1 MESWEVPC
9 LKVNQVKFWRK
20 SRKGAAQTEESKNAR
35 GIWVVGTQTL
45 GAHCNVHEIAGW
57 IGMLGGA
64 QRRRR
69 RAKNRQDTAV
79 VIDCSSMGYLPG
91 HVVAF

>member
-1 MESWEVPC
+1 ME
-9 LKVNQVKFWRK
+9 FWRET
-20 SRKGAAQTEESKNAR
+20 RKRAVRTEESKNAR
-35 GIWVVGTQTL
+35 GIWVIETQTL

-69 RAKNRQDTAV
+69 RAKNLQV
-79 VIDCSSMGYLPG
+79 FSVIKNRSSIRVPT
-91 HVVAF
+91 HTD